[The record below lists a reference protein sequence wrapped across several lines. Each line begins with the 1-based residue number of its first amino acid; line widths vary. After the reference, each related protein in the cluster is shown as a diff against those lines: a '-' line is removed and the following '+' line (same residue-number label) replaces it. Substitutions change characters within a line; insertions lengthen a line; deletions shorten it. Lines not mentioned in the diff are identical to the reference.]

1 MKTARQQIDELL
13 EKQKWTSIHM
23 DRSTT
28 KGFDLIN
35 ARRRYHKLEEQITKL
50 CRESGERRM
59 P

>member
-13 EKQKWTSIHM
+13 EKQKWASSHM
-23 DRSTT
+23 DWSTT

-35 ARRRYHKLEEQITKL
+35 ARRQYHKLDEQITKL

>member
-1 MKTARQQIDELL
+1 MKTTRQQIDELL
-13 EKQKWTSIHM
+13 EKQKWASTHM

-35 ARRRYHKLEEQITKL
+35 ARRRYHKLDAQITKL
-50 CRESGERRM
+50 CASGERRM